1 MYIKIVGD
9 NAKYQGKL
17 ERIGTHLIKV
27 SGLIQHESGFRL
39 YLDNDTMVGDY
50 SNFVYPYDN
59 PNLGEGVY
67 MYSDNNMNYEEES
80 QRPTKEEEERQKIK
94 DVIEKT
100 VSDDINSL
108 TEQVLSI
115 NETLLPMYEVLI
127 SIQEMLQSA
136 EEKKQSSEDNKET
149 PKEETVN
156 EEQSDVN
163 TEEETK
169 TP

>member
-17 ERIGTHLIKV
+17 ERIGAHLIKV
-27 SGLIQHESGFRL
+27 SGLIQHKSGFRL

-50 SNFVYPYDN
+50 SQFIYPYDD

-67 MYSDNNMNYEEES
+67 MYSDNNMNYKEES

-100 VSDDINSL
+100 VSGDINSL

-127 SIQEMLQSA
+127 SIQEMLQQSA
-136 EEKKQSSEDNKET
+136 ENDKQFSEDNET
-149 PKEETVN
+149 SNEETVN
-156 EEQSDVN
+156 KEQSDVN

>member
-1 MYIKIVGD
+1 MYIKMVGD

-17 ERIGTHLIKV
+17 ERIGAHLIKV
-27 SGLIQHESGFRL
+27 SGLIQHTSGFRL

-50 SNFVYPYDN
+50 SNFVYSYDD
-59 PNLGEGVY
+59 PNLGEGIY
-67 MYSDNNMNYEEES
+67 MYSDNNMNYKEES

-100 VSDDINSL
+100 VSGDINTL
-108 TEQVLSI
+108 TKQVLNI
-115 NETLLPMYEVLI
+115 NETLLPMYEVLM
-127 SIQEMLQSA
+127 SIQEMLQQSA
-136 EEKKQSSEDNKET
+136 EEEQTSKDNET
-149 PKEETVN
+149 PNEETVN

-163 TEEETK
+163 TEEETE